1 MSKFKL
7 LKENLKT
14 GCFLKKNW
22 RLEGFPLHDLFVIF
36 LDGNF
41 IHQSNTT
48 LLKRFLWESSH
59 FFIRDLSHSLSIVL
73 SVPETKM
80 VLWNG
85 KCYFL
90 PLANLW
96 ANLINCDPPE
106 LPYLD
111 VGSWENHGEN
121 GLKIFYQF
129 APRVAIN
136 PFVWQRLRPLGHQLP
151 PSSNCST
158 EYTFGIYGLLKSK
171 VNLYSFVWS
180 AEGFL
185 SIIFFLFRISFLY
198 KL

>member
-14 GCFLKKNW
+14 GCFFKNNW

-59 FFIRDLSHSLSIVL
+59 LFIRDLSHSLSIVL
-73 SVPETKM
+73 SVPEIKM

-121 GLKIFYQF
+121 GLKFFYQF

-136 PFVWQRLRPLGHQLP
+136 PIVWQRLRPLGHQLP
-151 PSSNCST
+151 PCSNCST
-158 EYTFGIYGLLKSK
+158 EYTFGIYGVEIQK
-171 VNLYSFVWS
+171 
-180 AEGFL
+180 
-185 SIIFFLFRISFLY
+185 
-198 KL
+198 